1 MPVEFWRFL
10 KAVELSG
17 FSKWVREANS
27 IWAYPTVLF
36 LHTVGLAFAVGIS
49 VAVSL
54 RVLGFGSR
62 MPTKP
67 MDKFFPIIWAGFWLN
82 AFSGTILLAT
92 DATAKMKNPVFYI
105 KMGFI
110 LLAVITVQLTRNRV
124 FRNHDADTT
133 PVSMNSKILA
143 ASSIFLWLAAI
154 VTGRLLAYLTATHI
168 VGSDI

>member
-1 MPVEFWRFL
+1 MPVAFWRIL

-17 FSKWVREANS
+17 FSKWIREANS

-49 VAVSL
+49 IAISL

-62 MPTKP
+62 LPVKP

-82 AFSGTILLAT
+82 AFSGTILLAS
-92 DATAKMKNPVFYI
+92 DATAKFKNPVFYI
-105 KMGFI
+105 KMAFI
-110 LLAVITVQLTRNRV
+110 FLAVITVQLTRNRV
-124 FRNHDADTT
+124 FRNPTA
-133 PVSMNSKILA
+133 PVTALSKILA

-168 VGSDI
+168 VGSDN